1 MITRTLMISELPGR
15 VYVVNCCGLG
25 ARDLCDDHS
34 LEPSWR
40 TNCVY
45 TQDSL
50 IGRFDQRKKEI
61 SIYTIPRRDVTVL
74 GGTAQ
79 RGDWDEEIRDEDT
92 EQILRKC
99 ESLWPELD
107 RSKVVGVSVGLR
119 PSRKEVRLEVEN
131 ISGRLVVHNY
141 GHGGAG
147 VTLSWGCAD
156 EVVRLLSQ

>member
-1 MITRTLMISELPGR
+1 MTIAWSPLGDKLCIQLKTPDLE
-15 VYVVNCCGLG
+15 GLINVQN
-25 ARDLCDDHS
+25 L
-34 LEPSWR
+34 L
-40 TNCVY
+40 
-45 TQDSL
+45 
-50 IGRFDQRKKEI
+50 
-61 SIYTIPRRDVTVL
+61 IYTIPRRDVTVL

-79 RGDWDEEIRDEDT
+79 RGDWDEDIRDEDT
-92 EQILRKC
+92 ELILRKC

-156 EVVRLLSQ
+156 EVVRFFLSKMPWWWL